1 MPGTWSYDPTDLAS
15 SSKDAVRF
23 LIQDTQT
30 TRQLMFDEEVTW
42 VLTQEANTYM
52 AAAACCDILV
62 ARGGNIKSKTVGD
75 LSITYDVGFYR
86 ALAAT
91 LRARGLTHQTPYAGG
106 ISIAD
111 KIAQQGDSDWVPPA
125 ISRGLDNNPAAPQPE
140 TPSTNPLT
148 TI

>member
-1 MPGTWSYDPTDLAS
+1 MPGTWSYDPTDLATTP
-15 SSKDAVRF
+15 KDVVRF

-30 TRQLMFDEEVTW
+30 TRQLMFDEEITW
-42 VLTQEANTYM
+42 ALTQFDNVYST
-52 AAAACCDILV
+52 AASCCDILV

-86 ALAAT
+86 SLAAD
-91 LRARGLTHQTPYAGG
+91 LRARGMTNQMPYAGG
-106 ISIAD
+106 ISITD
-111 KIAQQGDSDWVPPA
+111 KLAVQANPDWVPPA

-140 TPSTNPLT
+140 TPSVNPLT